1 MGYYK
6 NGYTT
11 KPGDYCLKLI
21 TKFVTSK
28 LLLAINS
35 QSPYMLIC
43 SKMLQLF
50 ELSNSQ
56 YVICTVYILF
66 IVTVMQLF
74 FFFPFFF
81 FHQYI
86 YISLSFSLFFL
97 SHFLIIFIYFVFGG
111 IIY

>member
-1 MGYYK
+1 MGHYK

-35 QSPYMLIC
+35 QSHYMLIC

-97 SHFLIIFIYFVFGG
+97 SHFFIIFIYFVFGG